1 MLAGEARCTSR
12 KAGLAGG
19 KITFL
24 LRWIAHLKLLVPAEF
39 MIVAVATPCRGSEE
53 EELRPQPVSES
64 GSSWSLLRVL
74 ARAPERR
81 RFLLKLLVRLWP
93 GWCEPILCP
102 FESEAHEFERE
113 AH

>member
-12 KAGLAGG
+12 RAGLAGG
-19 KITFL
+19 KIAFL
-24 LRWIAHLKLLVPAEF
+24 LRWIAHLRLLVPAEF
-39 MIVAVATPCRGSEE
+39 MTVAVATPCRGSEE
-53 EELRPQPVSES
+53 ELRLQPVSES

-102 FESEAHEFERE
+102 FEREAHSFERE